1 MAQYRPVLPPTPIA
15 TAFNHYLS
23 IVVDYIVTAIHESRT
38 LAMLR
43 HMLLHNIVDQGVVHS
58 PIQALRMEDTDD

>member
-1 MAQYRPVLPPTPIA
+1 MAQYRIVLPPTLIA
-15 TAFNHYLS
+15 TAFNHYLRT
-23 IVVDYIVTAIHESRT
+23 VVDYIVTAVHESRT

-58 PIQALRMEDTDD
+58 RIQTLRMEDTDD